1 VQGYVVEERLG
12 RGGMGVVELAV
23 APDGTRVALKRI
35 AVTGSAAAQREARTR
50 LRREAEV
57 LGRLDHPGV
66 VTLLDVVVDG
76 DDLVLVMPWLRG
88 GSLADRVA
96 QGGPLPAS
104 EVEGLADHLLGALA
118 AAHRAGVVHRDVKPS
133 NVLFDDEGRPYLTD
147 FGVATA
153 RDATAGLT
161 TTGGT
166 VGTPAFLAPEQAR
179 GETVGPAAD
188 VFALGATL
196 RWAATGVG
204 PWGDGRT
211 DVVLWRASRG
221 RLTRPPRHL
230 PASLRAL
237 LDATLDPRPERRPSA
252 AALRGGADGTAV
264 RPTAARRPPAAALG
278 RWRRPMLAAGSVLAA
293 GVVVV
298 GGLTVGRGEGGA
310 DDDTVEVDPTTTT
323 ACVALRY
330 RPCGAAAAPG
340 TDGRRCIGERVDLN
354 DDPADGCEAVP
365 DGLADGTVLEDEL
378 SANLVPADDVDT
390 YALDV
395 DDGFQ
400 VLCDGRITLTLTAPP
415 ATTMRL
421 VLRDP
426 DDEVR
431 GEAVSADGLPGE
443 LVFRERDCGGDEGG
457 TYAVTVSL
465 VAGSAPSAEDYTLT
479 ESGSL

>member
-1 VQGYVVEERLG
+1 
-12 RGGMGVVELAV
+12 MGVVELAA

-57 LGRLDHPGV
+57 LGHLDHPGIV
-66 VTLLDVVVDG
+66 ALLDVVVDG
-76 DDLVLVMPWLRG
+76 DDLVLVMPWLQG

-96 QGGPLPAS
+96 AGGPLPAA

-133 NVLFDDEGRPYLTD
+133 NVLFDGQGRPYLTD

-161 TTGGT
+161 VTGGA

-179 GETVGPAAD
+179 GEAVGPAAD

-196 RWAATGVG
+196 RWAATGAG

-237 LDATLDPRPERRPSA
+237 LDATLDPRPERRPTA

-278 RWRRPMLAAGSVLAA
+278 HWRRPALAAGSVLAA

-298 GGLTVGRGEGGA
+298 GGLTVGRGA
-310 DDDTVEVDPTTTT
+310 DGSVDDTVDVDPTTTT
-323 ACVALRY
+323 ACVAWRY

-340 TDGRRCIGERVDLN
+340 TDGRRCVEGRVDLD
-354 DDPADGCEAVP
+354 DDPIDGCEAEP
-365 DGLADGTVLEDEL
+365 DALADGTVVDREL
-378 SANLVPADDVDT
+378 TANLVPADDVDT
-390 YALDV
+390 YTLDV

-400 VLCDGRITLTLTAPP
+400 LLCDGRITVTLIAPP
-415 ATTMRL
+415 ATTMRV
-421 VLRDP
+421 VLLDP
-426 DDEVR
+426 EGEVR
-431 GEAVSADGLPGE
+431 GEAVSADGSTGE
-443 LVFRERDCGGDEGG
+443 VVFRERDCGGDEAGP
-457 TYAVTVSL
+457 YAVRVSL
-465 VAGSAPSAEDYTLT
+465 VAGSAASAEYYTLT